1 MLLIFFC
8 QSQTIFVSTTEKKI
22 CRPICFHKKKHI
34 YPQQIHLD
42 AVMHFSWICGK
53 ASTRRNELPLKLR
66 KHFANDSFPGK
77 KSAKSPSGSVENTCD
92 NRADSF
98 LSKFHCF
105 KFFKRFRSI
114 FERNHQTVKIFFRK
128 ETISLKKFLETDQT
142 HFWQP
147 VGDSSPKYDNSPLKS
162 RKKFKNIFFSK
173 KTFSLKT
180 FIWAQGRL
188 CDYHAKKRQKK
199 LKVRWMF
206 QKNFSLG
213 HFSGKQEFPQKSLR
227 KLEVQFWQ
235 LCWQISAKN
244 QFFSQ
249 KFNKNCA
256 RIVRKV
262 TNCLVF
268 QETNF
273 TWRNGSRELK
283 NNVTIF
289 WCFLQESEKKS
300 TKNLEKTFKTLI
312 YPEKESFLW

>member
-1 MLLIFFC
+1 MLLIFFAKVR
-8 QSQTIFVSTTEKKI
+8 QFSSQRLKKRYEDQYVSI
-22 CRPICFHKKKHI
+22 KKHI

-98 LSKFHCF
+98 FSKFHCF

-114 FERNHQTVKIFFRK
+114 LR
-128 ETISLKKFLETDQT
+128 ETTKLLK
-142 HFWQP
+142 
-147 VGDSSPKYDNSPLKS
+147 
-162 RKKFKNIFFSK
+162 FFSEKKQSPWKSSSRQTKRIFDNRLEIHRQSMTILRSRAEKNSKTFFFQK

-206 QKNFSLG
+206 QKNYSLG

-235 LCWQISAKN
+235 LCWQFSAKS

-300 TKNLEKTFKTLI
+300 TKNLEKTFKTII